1 MTTGV
6 FCVFRSDYED
16 FLRDIAKQFT
26 QHLPSR
32 VDSYMASSV
41 QVIVNNFCHNTN

>member
-26 QHLPSR
+26 RHLPSR

-41 QVIVNNFCHNTN
+41 QVIVHN